1 MKNKLITIILSILLV
16 ASVGANVFQ
25 YMSTSKA
32 TDNLSVLT
40 NTKEELASE
49 IETKTTELNS
59 LTSDIE
65 ALNAKILELT
75 DSVDSLTNTN
85 NDIKSK
91 IDTDSTGSNVELG
104 EDEYHRDDV
113 LDDIENG
120 QIGNKTSEEIAQ
132 EIIADF
138 LKEHA
143 ENNTIHVEVEG
154 ATPGDPSKDGT
165 IDFDRPSDPAL
176 AGDYIK

>member
-16 ASVGANVFQ
+16 VSLGANVFL
-25 YMSTSKA
+25 YMYTSKA

-75 DSVDSLTNTN
+75 DSVDSLTTEN

-91 IDTDSTGSNVELG
+91 IEAESTGSSEELG
-104 EDEYHRDDV
+104 EDV
-113 LDDIENG
+113 LADIENG

-132 EIIADF
+132 EIIEDF

-143 ENNTIHVEVEG
+143 ENNTIHVDVPG
-154 ATPGDPSKDGT
+154 TTPHDPSKDGT
-165 IDFDRPSDPAL
+165 NPWDPNIEL
-176 AGDYIK
+176 PDDLW